1 MFNVKKVVGIALEI
15 ESVNKEMES
24 LANKYDTM
32 QTMMFEGD
40 DSIREA
46 ELEMNLL
53 MIRISVLQQM
63 EFELINQIE
72 QELRMVNN

>member
-1 MFNVKKVVGIALEI
+1 MFNVKKVVKIALEI

-32 QTMMFEGD
+32 QTMMFEGE

-46 ELEMNLL
+46 ELERNLL

-72 QELRMVNN
+72 QELKMVDK

>member
-32 QTMMFEGD
+32 QTMMFKGD

-46 ELEMNLL
+46 ELEMDLL

-63 EFELINQIE
+63 EFELVEQIK
-72 QELRMVNN
+72 QELKVVNE

>member
-32 QTMMFEGD
+32 QTMMFEGE

-72 QELRMVNN
+72 QELKMVNN